1 MVGLAL
7 QMGAGREQSQERNEE
22 GFLGLPSLHAV
33 PSYLPKLMGTVH
45 RLSIVIWSPAVERH
59 PVGRARARLWLPTQA
74 PQAQPAVPPPGPFL
88 SSQGLQLRTPTMKG
102 HRGQRSSPHSEVEN
116 RSTC

>member
-7 QMGAGREQSQERNEE
+7 QMGVGREQFQERNEE
-22 GFLGLPSLHAV
+22 GVLGLQSLHAV

-45 RLSIVIWSPAVERH
+45 CLSIVIWSPAVKRY
-59 PVGRARARLWLPTQA
+59 PVGRARARPWLPTQA
-74 PQAQPAVPPPGPFL
+74 PQPQLAIPPPGSSL

-102 HRGQRSSPHSEVEN
+102 HRGQRSSPHSKVEN